1 MSNSKVS
8 DEELS
13 PLRFYEPGMNWNPV
27 EKVILERRSNRVF
40 KKDPLP
46 DSMIRRI
53 LEAARFAPSAGNFQP
68 WKFLVIKSPEIL
80 AKMEADAR
88 KKAIFFMR
96 ILDYTKSK
104 FRRIFL
110 KPIVKLIIR
119 LMHNLLAPPVFYA
132 MMMIAEGKLPTFHNA
147 PVIILILYDKRG
159 PGDPLVDAAIA
170 GENIVLS
177 AHSLG
182 AGTCWTDFIKLLL
195 HAPRA
200 RKWKK
205 LFGIQ
210 YPYKLL
216 NCICLGWP
224 KGNWDGMV
232 PREVQPV
239 YWYEGSLKDKPRIE
253 KQGE

>member
-1 MSNSKVS
+1 MSNSK
-8 DEELS
+8 EGELS
-13 PLRFYEPGMNWNPV
+13 PLGVYNPGMNWNPV

-46 DSMIRRI
+46 DGMIRRI
-53 LEAARFAPSAGNFQP
+53 LEAARFAPTAGNFQP

-80 AKMEADAR
+80 AKMEEDAR
-88 KKAIFFMR
+88 KNAILFMR
-96 ILDYTKSK
+96 LLDYTKSK

-119 LMHNLLAPPVFYA
+119 FMHNLLAPPVFYA
-132 MMMIAEGKLPTFHNA
+132 LMMIAEGKLPTFHNA
-147 PVIILILYDKRG
+147 PVIIIILYDKRG
-159 PGDPLVDAAIA
+159 PGAPATDAAIA
-170 GENIVLS
+170 GQNIVLA

-182 AGTCWTDFIKLLL
+182 AATCWTDFIKLIFKP
-195 HAPRA
+195 PRA

-205 LFGIQ
+205 LFGIKF
-210 YPYKLL
+210 PYKLL
-216 NCICLGWP
+216 NCICMGWP
-224 KGNWDGMV
+224 KGKWDGMV

-239 YWYEGSLKDKPRIE
+239 YWYEGSMKDTPRLE